1 MLLTDAYVEEMIKK
15 HLGEE
20 KYNTELVLDF
30 DKNDGEKLEEAER
43 RRREK
48 EIIMPSYHEEKP
60 KGKGKKKSKLNNLIS
75 FFKIE
80 WGSFCVYC

>member
-1 MLLTDAYVEEMIKK
+1 MTDAYVEEMIEK

-30 DKNDGEKLEEAER
+30 DKDDGEKLEEAER

-60 KGKGKKKSKLNNLIS
+60 KG
-75 FFKIE
+75 
-80 WGSFCVYC
+80 